1 MSNLPSKTSMRKRT
15 LSKRVADDNNVA
27 EPALKQQR
35 LTLDQHRR
43 NAHPQDDIGDTA
55 DEVGSTPGRQ
65 SLDRVTD
72 SGSDNAVKE
81 SSQPTKLQAVP
92 VVDVDAESTD
102 DESMDILEEFKP
114 KKKGER
120 GERKGGLK
128 VAKVADKESVES
140 QETAEEELARMM
152 KGFNAPVYGFYEPIP
167 AIVKVNGRRCH
178 VFACAAVGCGQ
189 KIKRY
194 LDKNDKCST
203 SNLRSHS
210 KKCWGEEAFEK
221 AHEVKDLAKIRE
233 VVGRAKN
240 SPNGNVAAMFACSE
254 GKGIVSYMH
263 RQHTTEEARAVIVK
277 WVAQSMRPFSI
288 VEDPGFCYSLRVRP
302 LFFSV
307 YLSLSLFTLDT
318 SLLGLTA
325 FLFPRTAIAVLP
337 SLYCPLSHCT
347 YI

>member
-140 QETAEEELARMM
+140 QETAEEEL
-152 KGFNAPVYGFYEPIP
+152 G
-167 AIVKVNGRRCH
+167 
-178 VFACAAVGCGQ
+178 
-189 KIKRY
+189 
-194 LDKNDKCST
+194 T
-203 SNLRSHS
+203 
-210 KKCWGEEAFEK
+210 
-221 AHEVKDLAKIRE
+221 
-233 VVGRAKN
+233 
-240 SPNGNVAAMFACSE
+240 
-254 GKGIVSYMH
+254 
-263 RQHTTEEARAVIVK
+263 
-277 WVAQSMRPFSI
+277 
-288 VEDPGFCYSLRVRP
+288 
-302 LFFSV
+302 
-307 YLSLSLFTLDT
+307 
-318 SLLGLTA
+318 
-325 FLFPRTAIAVLP
+325 
-337 SLYCPLSHCT
+337 
-347 YI
+347 

>member
-1 MSNLPSKTSMRKRT
+1 Y
-15 LSKRVADDNNVA
+15 
-27 EPALKQQR
+27 
-35 LTLDQHRR
+35 H
-43 NAHPQDDIGDTA
+43 
-55 DEVGSTPGRQ
+55 
-65 SLDRVTD
+65 
-72 SGSDNAVKE
+72 AV
-81 SSQPTKLQAVP
+81 
-92 VVDVDAESTD
+92 
-102 DESMDILEEFKP
+102 
-114 KKKGER
+114 
-120 GERKGGLK
+120 
-128 VAKVADKESVES
+128 
-140 QETAEEELARMM
+140 ARMM

-288 VEDPGFCYSLRVRP
+288 VEDPGF
-302 LFFSV
+302 
-307 YLSLSLFTLDT
+307 
-318 SLLGLTA
+318 
-325 FLFPRTAIAVLP
+325 
-337 SLYCPLSHCT
+337 
-347 YI
+347 